1 MILGINKG
9 KERGGSLGASP
20 LACDTVACLF
30 WFGLNDG
37 MNEE

>member
-20 LACDTVACLF
+20 LACDTMTLQG
-30 WFGLNDG
+30 GLPVLVRVK
-37 MNEE
+37 